1 MPDQNKA
8 ARTGGSVRFRAL
20 QGLGALTLQ
29 CYTRGMDKEI
39 YELAQQTGQRLLAL
53 GLRMA
58 TAESCTGGWI
68 AQAAT
73 AVPGS
78 SHWFDTGLV
87 TYSNHAKQHFLE
99 VPGSY
104 FAGPDSP
111 GAVSRETVEAMSRSI
126 LAATH
131 VACAVATSGIAG
143 PEGGSADK
151 PVGTVWIG
159 WALKLPGQST
169 PQLESRC
176 FVFDGDREAVRRQSV
191 IEAFR
196 GLQRLLADCRMHFS
210 GSDNKSDNTG

>member
-1 MPDQNKA
+1 M
-8 ARTGGSVRFRAL
+8 
-20 QGLGALTLQ
+20 Q

-39 YELAQQTGQRLLAL
+39 YALAQQTGRQVLAR

-104 FAGPDSP
+104 FAGPDAP
-111 GAVSRETVEAMSRSI
+111 GAVSRETVEAMSRGI
-126 LAATH
+126 LLAASG
-131 VACAVATSGIAG
+131 VSCAVATSGIAG
-143 PEGGSADK
+143 PDGGTADK

-159 WALKLPGQST
+159 WALKVPGQST
-169 PQLESRC
+169 LRQQTRC

-196 GLQRLLADCRMHFS
+196 GLQQLLDDADDDAARPFS
-210 GSDNKSDNTG
+210 ATNHNTG

>member
-1 MPDQNKA
+1 MD
-8 ARTGGSVRFRAL
+8 TEL
-20 QGLGALTLQ
+20 YTLA
-29 CYTRGMDKEI
+29 K
-39 YELAQQTGQRLLAL
+39 QTGEQLLRLQLT
-53 GLRMA
+53 MA

-104 FAGPDSP
+104 FAGADSP
-111 GAVSRETVEAMSRSI
+111 GAVSRETVEAMSRGI
-126 LAATH
+126 LAATG
-131 VACAVATSGIAG
+131 VSCAVATSGIAG
-143 PEGGSADK
+143 PDGGSADK

-159 WALKLPGQST
+159 WALTLPGQST
-169 PQLESRC
+169 PQQESRC

-191 IEAFR
+191 IESFR
-196 GLQRLLADCRMHFS
+196 GLQRLLADCAVHFS
-210 GSDNKSDNTG
+210 VAGDKPDNNTG

>member
-1 MPDQNKA
+1 
-8 ARTGGSVRFRAL
+8 
-20 QGLGALTLQ
+20 
-29 CYTRGMDKEI
+29 MDNEI
-39 YELAQQTGQRLLAL
+39 YELAQQTGQQLLTL

-104 FAGPDSP
+104 FAGPDAP
-111 GAVSRETVEAMSRSI
+111 GAVSRETVEAMSRGI
-126 LAATH
+126 LAASG
-131 VACAVATSGIAG
+131 VECAVATSGIAG
-143 PEGGSADK
+143 PDGGSADK

-159 WALKLPGQST
+159 WALKLPGRPALRQT
-169 PQLESRC
+169 AQC
-176 FVFDGDREAVRRQSV
+176 YAFAGDREAVRQQSV

-196 GLQRLLADCRMHFS
+196 GLQRILDDHPNALRTDPGPPISATV
-210 GSDNKSDNTG
+210 DNTG

>member
-1 MPDQNKA
+1 
-8 ARTGGSVRFRAL
+8 
-20 QGLGALTLQ
+20 
-29 CYTRGMDKEI
+29 MDNEI
-39 YELAQQTGQRLLAL
+39 YELARQTGQRVLTLS
-53 GLRMA
+53 LRMA

-104 FAGPDSP
+104 FAGPDAP
-111 GAVSRETVEAMSRSI
+111 GAVSRETVEAMSRGI
-126 LAATH
+126 LAATG
-131 VACAVATSGIAG
+131 VSCAVATSGIAG
-143 PEGGSADK
+143 PDGGSADK

-169 PQLESRC
+169 LRQETQC
-176 FVFDGDREAVRRQSV
+176 FVFAGDREAVRRQSV

-196 GLQRLLADCRMHFS
+196 GLLRVLEEAMVSVDS
-210 GSDNKSDNTG
+210 AAPENTG

>member
-1 MPDQNKA
+1 
-8 ARTGGSVRFRAL
+8 
-20 QGLGALTLQ
+20 
-29 CYTRGMDKEI
+29 MDKEI
-39 YELAQQTGQRLLAL
+39 YELAQQTGQQVLAR

-104 FAGPDSP
+104 FAGPDAP
-111 GAVSRETVEAMSRSI
+111 GAVSRETVQAMSRGI
-126 LAATH
+126 LAATG
-131 VACAVATSGIAG
+131 VSCAVATSGIAG
-143 PEGGSADK
+143 PDGGSAAK

-159 WALKLPGQST
+159 WALKLPGQSALR
-169 PQLESRC
+169 QESRC
-176 FVFDGDREAVRRQSV
+176 FAFAGDREAVRRQSV

-196 GLQRLLADCRMHFS
+196 GLQQLLEDAVD
-210 GSDNKSDNTG
+210 GPAKSFPDAGNGTGNNTG

>member
-1 MPDQNKA
+1 
-8 ARTGGSVRFRAL
+8 
-20 QGLGALTLQ
+20 
-29 CYTRGMDKEI
+29 MDNEI
-39 YELAQQTGQRLLAL
+39 YQLAQQTGQRVLAL

-87 TYSNHAKQHFLE
+87 TYSNHAKQHFLD

-104 FAGPDSP
+104 FAGPEAP
-111 GAVSRETVEAMSRSI
+111 GAVSRETVQAMSRGI
-126 LAATH
+126 LAAAG
-131 VACAVATSGIAG
+131 VECAVATSGIAG
-143 PEGGSADK
+143 PAGGSTDK

-159 WALKLPGQST
+159 WALKVPGQSALRQET
-169 PQLESRC
+169 HC
-176 FVFDGDREAVRRQSV
+176 FVFDGDRDAVRRQSV

-196 GLQRLLADCRMHFS
+196 GLQRLLDDSAAYF
-210 GSDNKSDNTG
+210 NNTG

>member
-1 MPDQNKA
+1 
-8 ARTGGSVRFRAL
+8 V
-20 QGLGALTLQ
+20 Q
-29 CYTRGMDKEI
+29 CYTRAMEHEI
-39 YELAQQTGQRLLAL
+39 YQLAQQTGEQVLAR

-104 FAGPDSP
+104 FAGPEAP
-111 GAVSRETVEAMSRSI
+111 GAVSRETVEAMSRGI
-126 LAATH
+126 LAATG
-131 VACAVATSGIAG
+131 VSCAVATSGIAG
-143 PEGGSADK
+143 PDGGSADK
-151 PVGTVWIG
+151 PVGTVWIA
-159 WALKLPGQST
+159 WVLKLPGQSSLRQET
-169 PQLESRC
+169 RC
-176 FVFDGDREAVRRQSV
+176 FTFAGDREAVRRQSV

-196 GLQRLLADCRMHFS
+196 GLQRMLEALPDDPEAHFS
-210 GSDNKSDNTG
+210 DTDNNTG